1 MNPLKNNQVLFR
13 LNPYAQ
19 AEKRKAQTQSSVTRE
34 KVPKKKIVYKTP
46 AIPEKTKDERKAE
59 RLAKQAALPKAVK
72 VPKEKKEKKKL
83 KLLCKNQNQLW
94 NQCQNQLW

>member
-72 VPKEKKEKKKL
+72 VPKEKKEKKVEAPL
-83 KLLCKNQNQLW
+83 QEPEPIVEPVSEPIVE
-94 NQCQNQLW
+94 